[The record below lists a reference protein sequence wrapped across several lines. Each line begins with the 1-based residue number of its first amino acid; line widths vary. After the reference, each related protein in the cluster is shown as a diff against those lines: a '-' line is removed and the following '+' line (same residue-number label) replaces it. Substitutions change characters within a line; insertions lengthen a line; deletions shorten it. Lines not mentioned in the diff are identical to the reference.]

1 MSVHYLLT
9 SRSHKYVCNFTAYFC
24 AWTTMQILFRQPDT
38 RCRLIELHDLHR
50 RHRSYNTEKPLRQPA
65 IQFWAHSPTMSKS
78 QVGRR
83 RGSDSA
89 EPGSARAVYL
99 EKNRKAA
106 SKCRSKQKRQQE
118 ELIETARDVER
129 RNKIGSSSEEWDAGS
144 DASRW
149 PAHKVF

>member
-1 MSVHYLLT
+1 MCAILQPTFVRGLQCKFSFDSQIQDVG
-9 SRSHKYVCNFTAYFC
+9 SSNFTTF
-24 AWTTMQILFRQPDT
+24 TDDT
-38 RCRLIELHDLHR
+38 DLITPKSRCDSLQ
-50 RHRSYNTEKPLRQPA
+50 SS
-65 IQFWAHSPTMSKS
+65 FGAHSPTMSKS